1 MAPLEEIGQIRLELQ
16 NQLAKFEEDKARQKE
31 MVVACFSDSRV

>member
-16 NQLAKFEEDKARQKE
+16 NQLEKFEEDKARQKK
-31 MVVACFSDSRV
+31 MLVACFFRL

>member
-16 NQLAKFEEDKARQKE
+16 NQFAKFEEDKE
-31 MVVACFSDSRV
+31 MAVACFSDSRV

>member
-16 NQLAKFEEDKARQKE
+16 NQLAKFEEDKAKAKGDGCSIFFRL
-31 MVVACFSDSRV
+31 